1 MIVPVNGYVV
11 VEKIKKEKTESGF
24 ILTNSD
30 DSNIVCEGIVI
41 AYDTYSF
48 DGIECLD
55 VNDKVI
61 FLKHKSVTV
70 KDCDGTEFTMIKE
83 EDIIGIITNNEGEN
97 E

>member
-30 DSNIVCEGIVI
+30 EIVCEGIVV

-61 FLKHKSVTV
+61 FLKHKSVIV
-70 KDCDGTEFTMIKE
+70 KDYDGTEFTMIKE
-83 EDIIGIITNNEGEN
+83 EDIICIIANNEGGN